1 MKTFIALGL
10 LLLTGSAS
18 ADLPSGS
25 VYRLSLKFTDQK
37 GDAVAWHRLQGKPR
51 VVAMIYTQCK
61 FVCPMTVADL
71 KRMESSIPTAALSR
85 VGFVLVSID
94 SKRDESGALR
104 AYARA
109 KRLDPERWTLLTGD
123 ADTTR
128 QLAAVLGVRYSPT
141 AAGDFAHTA
150 LITILDADGKIL
162 TQQEST
168 GHGVDEANAALIKL
182 LRP

>member
-1 MKTFIALGL
+1 MKNLLVFGL
-10 LLLTGSAS
+10 LLLTGYAS
-18 ADLPSGS
+18 AGMPSAS
-25 VYRLSLKFTDQK
+25 VYRLNLKFTDQK
-37 GDAVAWHRLQGKPR
+37 GDAVSWSGLQGKPR

-71 KRMESSIPTAALSR
+71 KKMESSIPTAALSR

-94 SKRDESGALR
+94 SKKDDSGALQ
-104 AYARA
+104 AYAQA

-128 QLAAVLGVRYSPT
+128 QLAAVLGVRYSPIAT
-141 AAGDFAHTA
+141 GDFAHIA
-150 LITILDADGKIL
+150 LITILDVDGRVI

-168 GHGVDEANAALIKL
+168 GHGVDEASAALLKL